1 MKFSIIFIISIII
14 LVSSV
19 QASPSTSGAVLLKQF
34 VGSRAPAMGEAFVA
48 ISDDIYALHY
58 NPAGLVKLKREFSTI
73 YYRDHTVN
81 LNYGLIGYGQSFRGI
96 GTLAGSLFVY
106 DAGKIEF
113 ENESGNLL
121 SLDTQR
127 DYLYTLGIARN
138 IFDSLSLGVNMRLYS
153 STIIEEYHTSVY
165 CMDIGTLYKTP
176 INNLSLGFVMQNI
189 GTPIKYEE
197 EKDPLPKTL
206 RFGTAYKLKFS
217 ENYLFIVS
225 ADMVKP
231 NDSDVKKNFGIECSV
246 RDFLYL
252 RAGYKMGYD
261 LDKYSFGIGL
271 RWSGFQ
277 IDYGAVLQKF
287 LIINPISISW
297 KKNKNQ

>member
-246 RDFLYL
+246 
-252 RAGYKMGYD
+252 
-261 LDKYSFGIGL
+261 
-271 RWSGFQ
+271 
-277 IDYGAVLQKF
+277 
-287 LIINPISISW
+287 
-297 KKNKNQ
+297 